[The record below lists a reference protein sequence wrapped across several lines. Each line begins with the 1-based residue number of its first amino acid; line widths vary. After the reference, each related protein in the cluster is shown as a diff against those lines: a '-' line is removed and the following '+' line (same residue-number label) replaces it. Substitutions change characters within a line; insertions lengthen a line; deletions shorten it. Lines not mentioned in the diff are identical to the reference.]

1 MNSILYKYSTYII
14 YSIMPIKYA
23 EITIIINTEKETM
36 SNYLNRILLGNE
48 NTKTDNDTIII
59 LFDDGI
65 IIDVKKEYKNTNT
78 NTNTN
83 TNLLKMGP
91 RSFQTNSPIYFE
103 IKDKNETFFSKT
115 PTVDYNGNLKLDS
128 KAIFA
133 NNKKH
138 TTTKKE
144 PSSYNSIFK
153 RGNNEVLA
161 IIKIKSSEEKPRFL
175 LAYDDEY
182 FKKEHIIYFVNCLFS
197 ITL

>member
-1 MNSILYKYSTYII
+1 
-14 YSIMPIKYA
+14 MPIKYA
-23 EITIIINTEKETM
+23 EITIIINTEKETII
-36 SNYLNRILLGNE
+36 NYFNRLLLGNE
-48 NTKTDNDTIII
+48 NETNDNDTIII
-59 LFDDGI
+59 LFDDGTI
-65 IIDVKKEYKNTNT
+65 YDVKKECKNTNT
-78 NTNTN
+78 NTK
-83 TNLLKMGP
+83 LLKMGP
-91 RSFQTNSPIYFE
+91 RSFKTNSPIYFE

-128 KAIFA
+128 KPIFA

-161 IIKIKSSEEKPRFL
+161 IVKIKSSEEKPRFL

-182 FKKEHIIYFVNCLFS
+182 FKKEHIIYFVNCIFS

>member
-1 MNSILYKYSTYII
+1 
-14 YSIMPIKYA
+14 MPIKYA
-23 EITIIINTEKETM
+23 EITIIINTEKETII
-36 SNYLNRILLGNE
+36 NYFNRLLLGNE
-48 NTKTDNDTIII
+48 NETNDNDTIII

-65 IIDVKKEYKNTNT
+65 IYDVKKEYNTNTKTNT

-83 TNLLKMGP
+83 TKLLKMGP
-91 RSFQTNSPIYFE
+91 RSFKTNSPIYFE

-128 KAIFA
+128 KPIFA

-144 PSSYNSIFK
+144 PSAYNSIFK

-161 IIKIKSSEEKPRFL
+161 IVKIKSSEEKPRFL

-182 FKKEHIIYFVNCLFS
+182 FKKEHIIYFVNCIFS
-197 ITL
+197 I